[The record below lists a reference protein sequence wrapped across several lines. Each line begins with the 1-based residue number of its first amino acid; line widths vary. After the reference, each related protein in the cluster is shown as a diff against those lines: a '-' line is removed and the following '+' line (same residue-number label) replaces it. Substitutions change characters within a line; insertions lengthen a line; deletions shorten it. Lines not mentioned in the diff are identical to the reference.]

1 MGTFVGH
8 VSGQVDDWQLDEDEL
23 VARELVRDG
32 NELEVVTLLIII
44 LDELMD
50 GVLVE
55 EETEPETEELLI
67 GILDE
72 LAASDL
78 EIEGNEFEMAEL
90 LIIILEEL
98 VAGALDAEVSSE
110 LGTVGLLTDED
121 GLTNDEIWLEVAN
134 ILVDIDAI
142 LLMLDVGD
150 KSDEKL
156 AVEARAG
163 DADVPAAE
171 EKLELSE
178 EDGVEALL

>member
-1 MGTFVGH
+1 MVCVVVTTRVGTFVGH

-72 LAASDL
+72 LAAK
-78 EIEGNEFEMAEL
+78 
-90 LIIILEEL
+90 EL

-142 LLMLDVGD
+142 LLMLDDGD